1 MAAPTVR
8 QILTQSARNSLV
20 FSSYKNR
27 FTTVQS
33 PSKQHGKEELEKNK
47 YFDKYAEKIK
57 KAQSSNP
64 DKFQSK
70 LQDMMEIKKEK
81 KWRDELEPP
90 RPTKSKNK
98 VHVPKL
104 LKTTQ
109 SPSSTHGLDSI
120 MKIDMI
126 QDLPREEIE
135 KIWTQYHMK
144 KDCISAAI
152 PGTTYE
158 KIYQTAQ
165 ENPLFLYPLPR
176 KAGYEFYFAQ
186 FDNSDSFYF
195 TSLINYQAYQENSP
209 ILLSMK
215 HFTELQKEKGIVLMR
230 GEMDTDLL
238 SVQDAQFL
246 ANQLQLYYATDNSD
260 RLKLLRTFNH
270 HQDEFKHM
278 DVITMLERS
287 TFELP
292 SATPN
297 KKDL

>member
-90 RPTKSKNK
+90 RPT
-98 VHVPKL
+98 
-104 LKTTQ
+104 
-109 SPSSTHGLDSI
+109 GLDSI